1 MYQETF
7 TFNNVDVC
15 DSLIAFLKYNC
26 DHITIKRNDFCYY
39 IILHGCED
47 GHVCFNNE
55 ICTFEELNDLFRE
68 EQDLSSTNNICVN
81 VFCCFWATQQE
92 YNDEHTQIT
101 SMYKNNSILKMMINS
116 EEYMINL
123 NFSYHNQ

>member
-7 TFNNVDVC
+7 TFNNVDIC

-39 IILHGCED
+39 LILHGCED
-47 GHVCFNNE
+47 GHVCFNNQ

-68 EQDLSSTNNICVN
+68 EQDLSSTQNICVN
-81 VFCCFWATQQE
+81 VFCCFGQL
-92 YNDEHTQIT
+92 N
-101 SMYKNNSILKMMINS
+101 KNTMMNTRKSHQCIR
-116 EEYMINL
+116 IIV
-123 NFSYHNQ
+123 F